1 MNKSNISKIKKRLL
15 IIGVVTIL
23 ILGVQWVVQYLQVDA
38 CLDKGGCWDYNL
50 KKCNCSHTFD
60 STRIADYYWKSEYD
74 TTLNREYLKRGV
86 LLDSISKSTNELIDF
101 LNRRPSKSKVEIV
114 EIIDDTLVIRILDD
128 TFLTEQMG
136 SLGAYCYMAE
146 TVFTLTE
153 NDSTQFVKFEMDYG
167 SHANP
172 GVYSREDYKDVILK

>member
-1 MNKSNISKIKKRLL
+1 MNKTNISKIKKRLI

-86 LLDSISKSTNELIDF
+86 LLDSISKSTNELIDV

-114 EIIDDTLVIRILDD
+114 EIIDDTLVIRILND

-136 SLGAYCYMAE
+136 TLGAYCYMAE

-153 NDSTQFVKFEMDYG
+153 NDSTQFVKFEMDFG

-172 GVYSREDYKDVILK
+172 GVYSRKDYEGMMLK

>member
-1 MNKSNISKIKKRLL
+1 MNKRNISKIKKPLL

-23 ILGVQWVVQYLQVDA
+23 ILGALWVFRFLQVDA
-38 CLDKGGCWDYNL
+38 CLDKGGCWDYDL

-60 STRIADYYWKSEYD
+60 TTRIADYYWKSEYD

-86 LLDSISKSTNELIDF
+86 LLDSISKSTNELIDI

-114 EIIDDTLVIRILDD
+114 EIIDDTLVIRILND

-136 SLGAYCYMAE
+136 TLGAYCYMAE

-153 NDSTQFVKFEMDYG
+153 NDSTQFVKFEMDFG

-172 GVYSREDYKDVILK
+172 GVYSREDYEGVILK

>member
-1 MNKSNISKIKKRLL
+1 MNKTNISKIKKRLI

-114 EIIDDTLVIRILDD
+114 EIIDDTLVIRILND

-136 SLGAYCYMAE
+136 TLGAYCYMAE

-153 NDSTQFVKFEMDYG
+153 NDSTQFVKFEMDFG

-172 GVYSREDYKDVILK
+172 GVYSRKDYEGMMLK

>member
-1 MNKSNISKIKKRLL
+1 MNKSNISKIKKRLI

-38 CLDKGGCWDYNL
+38 CLDKGGCWDYDL
-50 KKCNCSHTFD
+50 KKCNFSHTFD
-60 STRIADYYWKSEYD
+60 TTRIADYYWKSEYD

-86 LLDSISKSTNELIDF
+86 LLDSISKSTNELIDI
-101 LNRRPSKSKVEIV
+101 LNRRKSKSKVEFV
-114 EIIDDTLVIRILDD
+114 EIIDGTLVIRILDD
-128 TFLTEQMG
+128 AFLTEQMG

-153 NDSTQFVKFEMDYG
+153 NDSTQFVKFEMDFG

-172 GVYSREDYKDVILK
+172 GVYSRKDYEGMMLK